1 VEVTTE
7 VTARALPARY
17 LPLTFGAV
25 FATALTFTALRLL
38 GIPYDRV
45 AGALGLRDLPLFR
58 VAVYS
63 VWAAVTAL
71 VLTWLLRRQG
81 LTAADLGWRRPE
93 RSRTLPAVVV
103 ATLAAIALWPPV
115 EALNRTLGIP
125 TYWSPGQ
132 TGFVRPMSAWEFVVA
147 GLAGLVLVPPAEETL
162 FRGYAL
168 PVLRAK
174 LGPAAGLVAHNALFA
189 LYHSAVGPGL
199 TVYIFFWS
207 FAPALLFLRL
217 RSVLPGLAMH
227 VLNNAFVDLLL
238 PALLAPSGR

>member
-1 VEVTTE
+1 VEVTAE
-7 VTARALPARY
+7 LTARALPARY
-17 LPLTFGAV
+17 LPLTYGAV

-38 GIPYDRV
+38 GIPYDRA

-168 PVLRAK
+168 PVLRAR
-174 LGPAAGLVAHNALFA
+174 LGPAAGLVCPVSEGCVHFM
-189 LYHSAVGPGL
+189 
-199 TVYIFFWS
+199 
-207 FAPALLFLRL
+207 
-217 RSVLPGLAMH
+217 GLAPDH
-227 VLNNAFVDLLL
+227 DLSS
-238 PALLAPSGR
+238 P